1 MTVSNL
7 LMKPRLIL
15 SLLWLCSR
23 TFTSKLYHIMSSLLH
38 SYRSKPWFD
47 IPKTVD
53 LRFGWRKK
61 HQNHPLPPLH
71 IWGKKTW
78 TKTLQNTCS
87 RSLKHKKRSGR
98 GFEPGVFIRQG
109 SSRNSFFNL
118 EVPGAVQRCHRY
130 AMVWIESCSVHTSA
144 YYIVY
149 IQVLYKYVVSLGI
162 SVIWEKHSLR
172 FFLVGLGFIYGWVN
186 LMLFLQVLR

>member
-1 MTVSNL
+1 
-7 LMKPRLIL
+7 
-15 SLLWLCSR
+15 
-23 TFTSKLYHIMSSLLH
+23 
-38 SYRSKPWFD
+38 
-47 IPKTVD
+47 
-53 LRFGWRKK
+53 
-61 HQNHPLPPLH
+61 
-71 IWGKKTW
+71 
-78 TKTLQNTCS
+78 
-87 RSLKHKKRSGR
+87 
-98 GFEPGVFIRQG
+98 
-109 SSRNSFFNL
+109 L